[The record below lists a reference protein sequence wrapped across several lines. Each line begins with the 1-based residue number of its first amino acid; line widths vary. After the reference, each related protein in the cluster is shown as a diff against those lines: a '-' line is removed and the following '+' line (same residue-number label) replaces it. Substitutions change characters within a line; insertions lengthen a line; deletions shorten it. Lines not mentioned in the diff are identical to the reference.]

1 MLDIRLTSSKEMLVM
16 LKGMLAMF
24 LLLSLK
30 LLDISKG
37 DVRSVRINKRM
48 STRRGVKC

>member
-1 MLDIRLTSSKEMLVM
+1 MLDIRLSSPKEMLVM

-30 LLDISKG
+30 LPKEVSGLIKECPQDEALNIRHHG
-37 DVRSVRINKRM
+37 
-48 STRRGVKC
+48 